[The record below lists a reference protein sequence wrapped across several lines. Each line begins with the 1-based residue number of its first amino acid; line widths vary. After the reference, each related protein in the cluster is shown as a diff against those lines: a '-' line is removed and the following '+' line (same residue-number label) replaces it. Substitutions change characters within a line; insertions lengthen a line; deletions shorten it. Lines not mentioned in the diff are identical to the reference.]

1 MCQAAK
7 SMNILNILDFAIEKK
22 AKNRIFLVYSNKI
35 DIFIFYFFSKILLV
49 FEGYLALK

>member
-7 SMNILNILDFAIEKK
+7 SMNILNILDFAKK

-49 FEGYLALK
+49 FEGYFALK